1 MTCLGYARVSTR
13 AQSEDGESLDVQQRQ
28 LEGYAQMHG
37 LTIAHVYVER
47 GVSGS
52 VRLSERPEGSTLI
65 QTLAPGDI
73 VLCAKLDRMFRSALD
88 ALTVLQDFRARDI
101 SLHLLDLGGDVCGNG
116 IARLV
121 FTILSAVAESER
133 DRIRERIADVKRDQA
148 ARGRYLGGTEPFGW
162 RAEGGQLVEIPE
174 EQAALARMRAM
185 RDLGVSVRGIARQ
198 LADDGITVSRMTVS
212 RALRRP
218 SST

>member
-1 MTCLGYARVSTR
+1 MTTLGYARVSTR

-37 LTIAHVYVER
+37 LDIAHVYVER

-162 RAEGGQLVEIPE
+162 RAVNGRLVEIPE

-198 LADDGITVSRMTVS
+198 LAEDGITVSRMTVS